1 MDADLFEYE
10 MKKKGYRT
18 PSMRAKALDLS
29 LSAYYRR
36 VNNTIECTREDI
48 EATAVIL
55 GWDVTKRIFFGEE
68 VS

>member
-18 PSMRAKALDLS
+18 PTMRAKALDLS

-36 VNNTIECTREDI
+36 VKNTIECTREDI
-48 EATAVIL
+48 EATAAIL

>member
-18 PSMRAKALDLS
+18 PTMRAKALNLS

-36 VNNTIECTREDI
+36 VKNTIECTREDI
-48 EATAVIL
+48 EATAAIL
-55 GWDVTKRIFFGEE
+55 GWDTTKRIFFGDE

>member
-1 MDADLFEYE
+1 MDTDMFEYE

-18 PSMRAKALDLS
+18 AKDRAEALGLS

-36 VNNTIECTREDI
+36 VANLIECTREDI
-48 EATAVIL
+48 ATTADIL
-55 GWDVTKRIFFGEE
+55 GWDKTQLIFFGKE

>member
-1 MDADLFEYE
+1 MDADMFEYE

-18 PSMRAKALDLS
+18 PKMRADALGLS

-36 VNNTIECTREDI
+36 VGNAIECTREDI
-48 EATAVIL
+48 EATAGIL

>member
-18 PSMRAKALDLS
+18 PKQRAEVLQIS

-36 VNNTIECTREDI
+36 VRNSIECTREDI
-48 EATAVIL
+48 EKVASVL
-55 GWDVTKRIFFGEE
+55 GWDIARRIFFGGE